1 MNNILYIQNFI
12 RSRKLEAEYGCIVTI
27 NNNTGAR
34 EFTAYHLKN
43 WHNCSFISYN
53 NCSIDIIALC
63 NHTHTIA
70 YGADNASFI
79 IKNNNRNILLSVVD
93 TNMSYSSCYSSSV
106 IINISVLL

>member
-1 MNNILYIQNFI
+1 MNNILYVQNFI

-27 NNNTGAR
+27 NNTGSR
-34 EFTAYHLKN
+34 EFIAYHLES

-70 YGADNASFI
+70 YGSDNASFV
-79 IKNNNRNILLSVVD
+79 IKNNNRNILLSAVANK
-93 TNMSYSSCYSSSV
+93 TNICYSSAV